1 MSTIDLSKPP
11 YTVGCP
17 ECKAIAMAP
26 CRSEERLPAR
36 LPQGVEPPGN
46 VLDEPHDVRW
56 TKWRLAPQ
64 LRVKVT
70 LDTYV
75 RWGSAEYPESI
86 TDWAVRMRIHCP
98 TALNLHEL
106 FFFAAEK
113 LDMSTTD
120 YFIRYFPELVKK
132 LHLNELAHQ
141 DMMLWNALL
150 PEPERLPP

>member
-11 YTVGCP
+11 YTVPCP
-17 ECKAIAMAP
+17 VCCAYAMAA
-26 CRSEERLPAR
+26 CRDEVRSAQRLLR
-36 LPQGVEPPGN
+36 GQEPPGV
-46 VLDEPHDVRW
+46 VLPEPHDDRW
-56 TKWRLAPQ
+56 LHWHRSPHF
-64 LRVKVT
+64 RVKVT

-75 RWGSAEYPESI
+75 RWGSAEHPESI

-106 FFFAAEK
+106 LFFAAEK

-120 YFIRYFPELVKK
+120 YFTRHFPELVKK
-132 LHLNELAHQ
+132 IHLNELAHQ

-150 PEPERLPP
+150 PEPEKLPP